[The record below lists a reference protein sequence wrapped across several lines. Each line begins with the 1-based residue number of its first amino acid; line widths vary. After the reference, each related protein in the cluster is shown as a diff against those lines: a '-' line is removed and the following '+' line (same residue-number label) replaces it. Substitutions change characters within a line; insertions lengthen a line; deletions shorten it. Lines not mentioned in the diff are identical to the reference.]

1 MINFQPGGNSL
12 DFILLLL
19 TDHFCKNCLTHMK
32 FTRKSVRNWYLVQVS
47 SAVKKNTEQ
56 KKVVRETELVFPL
69 SPGYQYFPMEVEL

>member
-1 MINFQPGGNSL
+1 
-12 DFILLLL
+12 
-19 TDHFCKNCLTHMK
+19 MK

-56 KKVVRETELVFPL
+56 KKVVRETELVFPF